1 MTLSVLPETGI
12 NLLISNGISSVH
24 LIIGFNVKF
33 LSDFIQSLLYL
44 KLTYRLYMYM
54 LKFFKIFWQFFI
66 KAAPKVIPKI
76 GLIKVLK
83 IDFLEWQPCFW
94 IFQRLSI
101 ENRRRFV
108 KTLAIYWCSDI
119 SNRQVDIFKIFAE
132 LSPSTIFFLDSIDVV
147 RGDSLYNYSCC

>member
-1 MTLSVLPETGI
+1 METTRLKFFKMTLSVLPETGI

-101 ENRRRFV
+101 ENKRRFV
-108 KTLAIYWCSDI
+108 WRHLQY
-119 SNRQVDIFKIFAE
+119 
-132 LSPSTIFFLDSIDVV
+132 IDVV
-147 RGDSLYNYSCC
+147 TIQIGKLISLKFLPSCPHRPYFF